1 MNDLEKAREII
12 TECDAALAA
21 AFEKRMQAVADVAR
35 FKKENNLPVT
45 DSGREKTVIEKSTG
59 LISDPELKPY
69 FGEFMRDAIE
79 ISKRFQRAL
88 NSSGSADR
96 IPVNTPS
103 GSYDII
109 LEKGALAR
117 AGEYI
122 NLSRKVLVLTDEGV
136 PAVYA
141 ETLASQCGEPYI
153 YTVPQGEGSKSIEV
167 WQKLLSF
174 MLEKGFSRKDCV
186 AAVGGGVVGD
196 LAGFTA
202 SAYMRGIDF
211 YNIPTTVLS
220 QVDSSIGG
228 KTAVNLDGIKN
239 IVGAFCQPKAV
250 IVDINTLVTLPGRQV
265 SNGLAEAL
273 KAGLIADEKLF
284 EIFESGDITAET
296 EQIIRRS
303 LCFKR
308 NIVEQDEKET
318 GIRKILNF
326 GHTIGHGIES
336 EEALNGLYHGECV
349 ALGMIPMCS
358 PEVRERLVK
367 VLKKLNLPVS
377 IDFDIDTFSAAVR
390 HDKKGG
396 SGTVS
401 AVVCEKIGTCEI
413 REMTYDEIIGRAQML
428 RPAE

>member
-1 MNDLEKAREII
+1 MNNLEKAREII
-12 TECDAALAA
+12 TECDASLAA

-35 FKKENNLPVT
+35 YKKENNLPVT
-45 DSGREKTVIEKSTG
+45 DTGREKEVIEKSAA
-59 LISDPELKPY
+59 LISDPSLKPY
-69 FGEFMRDAIE
+69 FGSFMRDAIE
-79 ISKRFQRAL
+79 ISKRYQRTL
-88 NSSGSADR
+88 NSSDSEDR
-96 IPVNTPS
+96 IAVNTQS

-109 LEKGALAR
+109 ISRGALAR
-117 AGEYI
+117 AGEF
-122 NLSRKVLVLTDEGV
+122 LSLNRKVLIVTDEGV

-141 ETLASQCGEPYI
+141 ETLASQCSEAYI
-153 YTVPQGEGSKSIEV
+153 YTVPQGEGSKSVEA

-174 MLEKGFSRKDCV
+174 MLGKGFSRKDCV

-239 IVGAFCQPKAV
+239 IVGAFYQPKAV
-250 IVDINTLVTLPGRQV
+250 IVDIDTLATLPGRQV

-284 EIFESGDITAET
+284 EIFESGDIAANMEL
-296 EQIIRRS
+296 IIRRS

-308 NIVEQDEKET
+308 DIVEQDEKES

-358 PEVRERLVK
+358 PDVRDRLVK
-367 VLKKLNLPVS
+367 VLEKLNLPVS
-377 IDFDIDTFSAAVR
+377 IDFDTGAFSSAVR

-396 SGTVS
+396 ADKVS
-401 AVVCEKIGTCEI
+401 AVVCEGIGTCEI

-428 RPAE
+428 RPVR